1 MNIFK
6 QLCRTLV
13 LSAVIAV
20 AMPLLIGGCMPPPP
34 PLRPAMSQTVITVQR
49 YSSNIDA
56 NVPMEIFIDGNSS
69 NVAVPNGGNA
79 SVIVNDGVHYIYVK
93 VGRNQSEMLN
103 FTAAQRT
110 VSFTAHVDG
119 GFLQKT
125 KVILSRSKVI
135 DDTGKMT
142 DKEIQER
149 YNHQE

>member
-1 MNIFK
+1 MKIFK
-6 QLCRTLV
+6 QQYRTIV
-13 LSAVIAV
+13 LSVIIAV
-20 AMPLLIGGCMPPPP
+20 LTPLLIGGCTPPP

-49 YSSNIDA
+49 YSSKIDA
-56 NVPMEIFIDGNSS
+56 NVPMEIFVDGNSS
-69 NVAVPNGGNA
+69 NVAVPNGGTA
-79 SVIVNDGVHYIYVK
+79 SVIVNDGVHYIHVK

-110 VSFTAHVDG
+110 LSFTAHVEG

-142 DKEIQER
+142 DKEIQEQF
-149 YNHQE
+149 NHQE

>member
-6 QLCRTLV
+6 QQYRMIV
-13 LSAVIAV
+13 LSVVIAV
-20 AMPLLIGGCMPPPP
+20 LTPLLIGGCTQPP

-49 YSSNIDA
+49 YSSKVDA
-56 NVPMEIFIDGNSS
+56 NVPMEIFVDGNSS
-69 NVAVPNGGNA
+69 NVAVPNGGTA
-79 SVIVNDGVHYIYVK
+79 SVIVNDGVHYIHVK
-93 VGRNQSEMLN
+93 VGKNQSEMLN

-110 VSFTAHVDG
+110 VSFTAHVEG

-142 DKEIQER
+142 DKEIQEQF
-149 YNHQE
+149 NP